1 MAINNALRE
10 ANGKYSIIHDM
21 YIRHN
26 QGKVYYV
33 LIDEREVDADHLS
46 NGYRRLVNIVTD
58 IAFRCA
64 LLNDLF
70 YETGAAQLTKG
81 TVLIDEIDMHLPPTL
96 QAKVLKGLCNA
107 FPMIQFIVTTHVPV
121 VMTSIENNAAKIVYQ
136 LDYDRG
142 TYNIYERHTYG
153 MGTSTIINVI
163 LIQIPRTQ
171 EVGD

>member
-64 LLNDLF
+64 LLMTF
-70 YETGAAQLTKG
+70 FMK
-81 TVLIDEIDMHLPPTL
+81 P
-96 QAKVLKGLCNA
+96 GLRN
-107 FPMIQFIVTTHVPV
+107 
-121 VMTSIENNAAKIVYQ
+121 
-136 LDYDRG
+136 
-142 TYNIYERHTYG
+142 
-153 MGTSTIINVI
+153 
-163 LIQIPRTQ
+163 
-171 EVGD
+171 